1 MTKSVSEKM
10 GIEQNARS
18 IFINA
23 PEDTVKAIKL
33 PDINLEKKLAGHFLN
48 EMQKNLKYQS

>member
-1 MTKSVSEKM
+1 M